1 MKQKLFE
8 RTKKEG
14 KSCLM
19 NERNPKPPVVPLH
32 TWRESQDCS
41 RPIWTTIRGAL
52 AIHLTC
58 PNFALNSTR
67 CQIARQ
73 GPHLTLKTSDGDQ
86 QQVGWGTRLVNCP
99 SRYIYHWLFVLII
112 PTERRVQQSST
123 MLPAWSHS
131 PIFCGLRGTP
141 EQLKYQD
148 MISKSI
154 SKSLEDYS
162 DFFFSKIMIRL

>member
-1 MKQKLFE
+1 MIIKKWETKKTQQQMKQKLFE

-19 NERNPKPPVVPLH
+19 NERNPKPPVVQLH

-41 RPIWTTIRGAL
+41 RPIWTKIGGAL

-86 QQVGWGTRLVNCP
+86 QQVGWGTILVNCP

-112 PTERRVQQSST
+112 PTERRVQQCTQEQMDKT
-123 MLPAWSHS
+123 MMFTWAVLNRWTWWW
-131 PIFCGLRGTP
+131 L
-141 EQLKYQD
+141 
-148 MISKSI
+148 
-154 SKSLEDYS
+154 
-162 DFFFSKIMIRL
+162 